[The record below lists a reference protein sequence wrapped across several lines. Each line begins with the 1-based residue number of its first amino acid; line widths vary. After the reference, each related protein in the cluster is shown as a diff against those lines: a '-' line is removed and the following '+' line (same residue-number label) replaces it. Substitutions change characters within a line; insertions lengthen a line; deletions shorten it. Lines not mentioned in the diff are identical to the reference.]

1 MTHVGDK
8 CPGTSFL
15 SPMWGTIYIKVNSL
29 AIMSLISFSVS
40 VLLLSKFTGLQ
51 RKVHTSYRPYLIIA
65 HQLLMILVFRTYY
78 PPQPPTPSMYRL
90 AISSE
95 IALFKFRL
103 GWFVYWEASRPP

>member
-1 MTHVGDK
+1 MGVIDIFLSLIFVAYDPCGRQMSRD
-8 CPGTSFL
+8 SFL
-15 SPMWGTIYIKVNSL
+15 SPMWGTIYIKVKSL

-78 PPQPPTPSMYRL
+78 
-90 AISSE
+90 
-95 IALFKFRL
+95 LFKFRL